1 MDHNLYQAKQIGK
14 TANENRYII
23 LQDGPASFHVSV
35 SRGNVTTY
43 DHIENPPHMQF
54 IEENIALLDTRI
66 MEIYESARIDITA

>member
-35 SRGNVTTY
+35 SRGNIITY
-43 DHIENPPHMQF
+43 DHIENPPSMQF
-54 IEENIALLDTRI
+54 IEENIALLDARI
-66 MEIYESARIDITA
+66 MEIYALTSMDITV